1 MASSTEATRDLFGPG
16 LGETQRNLLLAL
28 KQRGPSTVAT
38 LSAELGLAATTL
50 RSQLQVLA
58 AQALVTREGRRFG
71 KRGRPDVVFALG
83 PEGERLFPRC
93 ESQVMG
99 ELVRHLESRRR
110 EDVLHEF
117 FSTRA
122 AMRAERLLPRV
133 QGLRGV
139 DRLREVARILTEEG
153 FMARVDAGSDGR
165 PVLHLC
171 HCPIRGIVEETRLP
185 CRFEE
190 ALLAQLL
197 ESPIARID
205 YLPDGGRACSYVE
218 RPASA
223 ASGPVRSQP

>member
-1 MASSTEATRDLFGPG
+1 MVSTTEATRDFFGPG

-28 KQRGPSTVAT
+28 KQMGPSTVTA

-58 AQALVTREGRRFG
+58 AQGLVTREGRKFG

-83 PEGERLFPRC
+83 PEGERLFPRW
-93 ESQVMG
+93 EGQVMG

-110 EDVLHEF
+110 EDVLDDF
-117 FSTRA
+117 FASRA
-122 AMRAERLLPRV
+122 AIRCERLLPRV

-153 FMARVDAGSDGR
+153 FMARVDIGSDGR

-171 HCPIRGIVEETRLP
+171 HCPIRGIVAETRVP

-190 ALLAQLL
+190 ALLARLL
-197 ESPIARID
+197 DSPITRTD
-205 YLPDGGRACSYVE
+205 YLPDGGRACSYIE
-218 RPASA
+218 CPAPA